1 MTTAIVSLVLLAGW
15 AGAVFVFQPF
25 GQRGWTLATIAV
37 ILFFLTFPKRL
48 LRRSPGVPS
57 SVGGRTRSHA
67 LRVTRAVLIGALVC
81 WLGLIVWSSLS
92 PGGAIPAP
100 KADADTVRVLTWN
113 ILCGSERGG
122 PWTRHGWAV
131 RKDALKSAIETARAD
146 ILCVQE
152 ARPEQ
157 VESVAGMLPG
167 YRRVGVGRDDG
178 RSAGE
183 HCAIY
188 FDASRFEELGGGT
201 FWLEEPAD
209 VPPTLTLLGP
219 KRICTWV
226 RLRDSRSGRCFRV
239 YNLHLYLTESA
250 RVQSSRLI
258 LDRIAQG
265 DADDAVLVAGDFNA
279 TPDATDR
286 RLFEEAGLKA
296 CSELAGDSPRT
307 PTYQFYGIRLRSLDE
322 ILVNRGWR
330 VMSRRVL
337 DVKPGNTFPSDHFG
351 VMADLILRDE
361 AISVESE

>member
-1 MTTAIVSLVLLAGW
+1 MSRRHLLMTTAIVSLVLLAGW

-188 FDASRFEELGGGT
+188 FDARRFEELGGGT

-209 VPPTLTLLGP
+209 VPPTSTLLGP

-250 RVQSSRLI
+250 RVRSSRLI

-286 RLFEEAGLKA
+286 RLFEERA
-296 CSELAGDSPRT
+296 
-307 PTYQFYGIRLRSLDE
+307 
-322 ILVNRGWR
+322 
-330 VMSRRVL
+330 SRRARNWLEIRRARRLTSSTGFAYAASTRSSSIAAGRHVSTCARREAGEHVSL
-337 DVKPGNTFPSDHFG
+337 RPFRRDGRP
-351 VMADLILRDE
+351 DLE
-361 AISVESE
+361 G